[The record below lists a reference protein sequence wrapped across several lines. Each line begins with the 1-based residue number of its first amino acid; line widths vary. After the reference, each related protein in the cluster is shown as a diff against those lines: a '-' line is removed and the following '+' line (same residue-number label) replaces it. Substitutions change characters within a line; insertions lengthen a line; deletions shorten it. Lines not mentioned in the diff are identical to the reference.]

1 MSVVTSKNR
10 PLYVL
15 PSESM
20 AFMVPET
27 ESALRQLKLTG
38 VASVIVALN
47 PVPAVQTPMRP
58 SNNRNAGFSIEMLTP
73 RLPF

>member
-1 MSVVTSKNR
+1 MSAVTSKNR

-15 PSESM
+15 PSEST

-38 VASVIVALN
+38 VAAVIVELN
-47 PVPAVQTPMRP
+47 PVPAVQPPARA
-58 SNNRNAGFSIEMLTP
+58 NNSRNAGFSVEILTP

>member
-1 MSVVTSKNR
+1 MSAVSSKNR

-15 PSESM
+15 PSESTVC
-20 AFMVPET
+20 MVPET

-38 VASVIVALN
+38 VVSVIVELN
-47 PVPAVQTPMRP
+47 PVPAVQPPARA
-58 SNNRNAGFSIEMLTP
+58 NNSRNPVFSLELLTP

>member
-1 MSVVTSKNR
+1 MPAVTSKNR

-15 PSESM
+15 PSEST

-38 VASVIVALN
+38 VALIAELN
-47 PVPAVQTPMRP
+47 PVPAVQAPTRA
-58 SNNRNAGFSIEMLTP
+58 NNSRNAGFSVKMLTP